1 MSVFLQQG
9 WAMQK
14 YFCMHIMTDA
24 HALNKSA

>member
-1 MSVFLQQG
+1 MLVFLQQC

-14 YFCMHIMTDA
+14 YFCTHMMTDA